1 VKPTIYYFR
10 FLFIVMKRIL
20 LLAAVSLVLF
30 SCGSNS
36 NPNQGNNVSIQANS
50 LPGFNVN
57 NFANLVKRT
66 SNPTQIESAINAQD
80 NDINNLDLDKD
91 GKVDFLKVVESP
103 NKIQVV
109 DDVNNTDS
117 VTVATLNITPNQ
129 TNDRAE
135 MQIQGNPSYCGQDY
149 YYHSSFG
156 LGDMLL
162 LSYMLSPHRYYYPM
176 YHYGYYPSYYHRYG
190 TSSYRTVTHTY
201 SPSAGSGSFHPSAN
215 TRSSLSSPVH
225 SQRSFSAR
233 DASSPVRSGGFGNRS
248 SSSNSSSTPRSSSFG
263 SGSSSGRSTFGSGGS
278 SFGSHRSSFG
288 GGRSGFGRRR

>member
-1 VKPTIYYFR
+1 MR
-10 FLFIVMKRIL
+10 RIL
-20 LLAAVSLVLF
+20 LLAVFAVALF
-30 SCGSNS
+30 GCGSNS
-36 NPNQGNNVSIQANS
+36 NPDQGNNVSIQANS

-66 SNPTQIESAINAQD
+66 SNPTQIESAINAPD

-129 TNDRAE
+129 TNDRAD
-135 MQIQGNPSYCGQDY
+135 MQIQGNPTYCGQDY
-149 YYHSSFG
+149 YYHSSFS
-156 LGDMLL
+156 LGEILL

-201 SPSAGSGSFHPSAN
+201 SPAAGSGSFHPSAN
-215 TRSSLSSPVH
+215 SRSSLSSPVH

-233 DASSPVRSGGFGNRS
+233 DASSPVRSGGFGS
-248 SSSNSSSTPRSSSFG
+248 STSTPRSSGFG
-263 SGSSSGRSTFGSGGS
+263 SGSSMGRSTLGAGGS

>member
-1 VKPTIYYFR
+1 
-10 FLFIVMKRIL
+10 MKRIL
-20 LLAAVSLVLF
+20 LIAALAVGLI
-30 SCGSNS
+30 SCGSNQ
-36 NPNQGNNVSIQANS
+36 NPNQGNNVSIQANA

-66 SNPTQIESAINAQD
+66 SNPTQIETAINAQD

-129 TNDRAE
+129 ANNQAD
-135 MQIQGNPSYCGQDY
+135 MQIQGNPTYCGQNY
-149 YYHSSFG
+149 YYHSSFSFG
-156 LGDMLL
+156 ELLL

-176 YHYGYYPSYYHRYG
+176 YHYGYYPSYYRSYG
-190 TSSYRTVTHTY
+190 TSSYRTVTHNYT
-201 SPSAGSGSFHPSAN
+201 PATGGSYHPSAN
-215 TRSSLSSPVH
+215 TRSSLSNPVH

-233 DASSPVRSGGFGNRS
+233 DASSPVRSGGFGNS
-248 SSSNSSSTPRSSSFG
+248 SSINSNSSNSSSTPRSSGFG

>member
-1 VKPTIYYFR
+1 
-10 FLFIVMKRIL
+10 MKRFFLLPIL
-20 LLAAVSLVLF
+20 AVVLF
-30 SCGSNS
+30 SCGSNPTPTQ
-36 NPNQGNNVSIQANS
+36 NNNVSIQANA

-57 NFANLVKRT
+57 NFANLVKKT
-66 SNPTQIESAINAQD
+66 SNPTQIESAINATD

-109 DDVNNTDS
+109 DDVNSTDS

-129 TNDRAE
+129 ANTQAD
-135 MQIQGNPSYCGQDY
+135 MQIQGNPTYCGQDY
-149 YYHSSFG
+149 YYHSSFS
-156 LGDMLL
+156 LGEVLL

-176 YHYGYYPSYYHRYG
+176 YHYGYYPSYYRRYS
-190 TSSYRTVTHTY
+190 TTSYRTVTHTY
-201 SPSAGSGSFHPSAN
+201 SPSSGGSFRPSAN

-233 DASSPVRSGGFGNRS
+233 DASTPVRSGGFGNS
-248 SSSNSSSTPRSSSFG
+248 SSGRSGFG
-263 SGSSSGRSTFGSGGS
+263 SGSSSSGRSSFGSGGS
-278 SFGSHRSSFG
+278 SSSSYRSSFG